1 MLYLVAGRQTDN
13 PIEPERFDETWAFH
27 SRNVVRLIRE
37 CGVDYIET
45 EDNRLFAVA
54 GGPMLD
60 DSDTENI
67 VRAAIKVR
75 AYAQEVQDDP
85 NTTNYYVKIGLH
97 TDKVIA
103 GIVDAARM
111 PFDIY
116 AHALHMAERM
126 NRVCAWGEINLS
138 EHTYAYIKDSF
149 ECENWGSVD
158 SMSEVHKPIKD
169 ILKKA
174 VKKTPHVRLSLVDM
188 YRLQKEY

>member
-1 MLYLVAGRQTDN
+1 MYLIAKRQTDN
-13 PIEPERFDETWAFH
+13 PLEPERYDETWITH
-27 SRNVVRLIRE
+27 SRKVVQLIRE

-67 VRAAIKVR
+67 IRAAIKVR
-75 AYAQEVQDDP
+75 AYAQEVQDDR

-116 AHALHMAERM
+116 SHALHMAERM
-126 NRVCAWGEINLS
+126 TRACRWGEINLS
-138 EHTYAYIKDSF
+138 EHTYAYIKDAF
-149 ECENWGSVD
+149 QCENWGSID
-158 SMSEVHKPIKD
+158 SMGEIHKPIKD
-169 ILKKA
+169 LLNKV

-188 YRLQKEY
+188 YRLHHGVD